1 MIDHAPLFLS
11 GLLVGVIIFQT
22 AIIAPTV
29 FIGLGADHAGPF
41 LRKIFPKFFVL
52 IAIVSLINSGL
63 AMISGHNFYAWIGV
77 ISCGLACVSYALI
90 PMTNKSRDE
99 GNDKVFKRLH
109 NASVAMTVMILLGNI
124 SSLFA

>member
-41 LRKIFPKFFVL
+41 F
-52 IAIVSLINSGL
+52 
-63 AMISGHNFYAWIGV
+63 
-77 ISCGLACVSYALI
+77 
-90 PMTNKSRDE
+90 T
-99 GNDKVFKRLH
+99 
-109 NASVAMTVMILLGNI
+109 
-124 SSLFA
+124 

>member
-1 MIDHAPLFLS
+1 
-11 GLLVGVIIFQT
+11 
-22 AIIAPTV
+22 
-29 FIGLGADHAGPF
+29 
-41 LRKIFPKFFVL
+41 
-52 IAIVSLINSGL
+52 
-63 AMISGHNFYAWIGV
+63 MISGQVLQAWIGAV
-77 ISCGLACVSYALI
+77 SCALACVSYALI

>member
-52 IAIVSLINSGL
+52 IAIISLINAGL
-63 AMISGHNFYAWIGV
+63 AMISGQVLQAWIGA

-109 NASVAMTVMILLGNI
+109 NVSVAMTVMILLGNI